1 MNMMKFL
8 RKSIAVIAALIAMAA
23 GAAEPGDWRTVTVE
37 EGSFSVSMP
46 GQPEHDVMRDET
58 PQLGKVEV
66 HTIRYRGAATIF
78 LVGYVAYASTVPM
91 DPRAEMESN
100 RDHFVQGVSAKVVEQ
115 HDIGFEGGSGIEF
128 TAESAAYQIKSRV
141 YFRDNRSYQLIT
153 AVRKGEQDADSVE
166 RFLSSL
172 RLPGKP

>member
-1 MNMMKFL
+1 MKLL

-46 GQPEHDVMRDET
+46 GQPEHDLMRDET

-66 HTIRYRGAATIF
+66 HTIRYRGAATMF

-91 DPRAEMESN
+91 DSRAEMESN
-100 RDHFVQGVSAKVVEQ
+100 RDHFVQGVGARVVEQ
-115 HDIGFEGGSGIEF
+115 HNIAFEGGSGIEF
-128 TAESAAYQIKSRV
+128 TAESANYRIKSRV
-141 YFRDNRSYQLIT
+141 YFRDNRSYQLIA
-153 AVRKGEQDADSVE
+153 AVPNGQTDAEAVE
-166 RFLSSL
+166 RFLGSL
-172 RLPGKP
+172 KLLAK